1 MFEILAVILGILWM
15 YDLYQTLRLTK
26 RFGIRIE
33 ENPFA
38 RFLLKHKRIDFV
50 IFKLIDLLFVI
61 AIMYFVNVQN
71 IVLARGLL
79 SVFVLIY
86 VFTVVHNQRVY
97 KGMYKL
103 Y

>member
-1 MFEILAVILGILWM
+1 MFEILAVILGVLWM
-15 YDLYQTLRLTK
+15 FDLHQTLTLTK
-26 RFGIRIE
+26 RFGNRLE

-38 RFLLKHKRIDFV
+38 RFLLKHKRIDFI
-50 IFKLIDLLFVI
+50 IFKLIDLLFVL

-97 KGMYKL
+97 KGMYEL
-103 Y
+103 